1 MSYQIHQPNIPE
13 RLVTFEGKEYRW
25 LGGTNYLS
33 IGMHPLFQEKL
44 QEGIRKFSQNWGS
57 SRLNNYQMDVWQ
69 SLEEV
74 FAKRYQ
80 VEAASLCSSGLLAG
94 QTVMQYLMQKY
105 PDAEISLAPKTHP
118 ALWRHPHKPQEESFL
133 DWKSDAK
140 ILGMDGIGAPW
151 VEEFL
156 TGFEQELREEQVLV
170 VDESHR
176 LGIVSTAINTPAHS
190 IQTSSLSKAYGIPAG
205 IILGKKADIEAIKK
219 DPFWVG
225 GSPPNPAYMYAC
237 LHAQEA
243 YEERMKHS
251 QNLAKLF
258 TEQAQHV
265 QFVKDYPAFSA
276 QDAQLFEHLKN
287 HGFLCNQFAY
297 PDVTAKP
304 ICKAILP
311 ASLGLKDIEDLL
323 AALEKYEI

>member
-1 MSYQIHQPNIPE
+1 
-13 RLVTFEGKEYRW
+13 
-25 LGGTNYLS
+25 
-33 IGMHPLFQEKL
+33 
-44 QEGIRKFSQNWGS
+44 
-57 SRLNNYQMDVWQ
+57 
-69 SLEEV
+69 
-74 FAKRYQ
+74 
-80 VEAASLCSSGLLAG
+80 
-94 QTVMQYLMQKY
+94 
-105 PDAEISLAPKTHP
+105 
-118 ALWRHPHKPQEESFL
+118 
-133 DWKSDAK
+133 
-140 ILGMDGIGAPW
+140 MDGIGAPW

-156 TGFEQELREEQVLV
+156 TGFERELRKEQVLII
-170 VDESHR
+170 DESHR
-176 LGIVSTAINTPAHS
+176 LGIVSTAINTPAQS

-205 IILGKKADIEAIKK
+205 IILGKKADIDAIKK

-243 YEERMKHS
+243 YEERMQHS

-258 TEQAQHV
+258 AEQAQHV

-276 QDAQLFEHLKN
+276 QDLQLFEHLKN